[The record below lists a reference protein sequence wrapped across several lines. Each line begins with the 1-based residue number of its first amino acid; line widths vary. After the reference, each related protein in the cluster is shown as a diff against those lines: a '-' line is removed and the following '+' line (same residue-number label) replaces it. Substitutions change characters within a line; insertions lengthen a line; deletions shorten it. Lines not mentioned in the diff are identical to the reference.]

1 MTKPDICLFH
11 ANCADGF
18 TPAWAIWSRWG
29 DEGTAFQPVRYGEA
43 PPDVAGKHVLIVDFS
58 YKAPVLREMAKT
70 AASITVLD
78 HHKSALEDLREFAE
92 TGIGGGQN
100 VSVTFD
106 MAKSGAMLAWEYAYP
121 GGGGLTAPSTPA
133 LILHVQDRDLWKFEL
148 EGTREIHA
156 ALMSHPHHFE
166 TWDSLAD
173 MIEPGSEMRNRI
185 IVSGQA
191 ILRSQAIAI
200 DEAIAL
206 TRRTITIGGHTV
218 PVANVPKSMASDAAN
233 IMAEGQPFAAC
244 YFDTAAGKRE
254 FSLRSKPDG
263 ADVAKIAETFGG
275 GGHAR
280 AAGFTVGGGWEGE
293 AA

>member
-1 MTKPDICLFH
+1 MITPDICLYH

-18 TPAWAIWSRWG
+18 TAAWAIWTRWG
-29 DEGTAFQPVRYGEA
+29 DAVAYQAVRYGET

-78 HHKSALEDLREFAE
+78 HHKSALEDLREFAAD
-92 TGIGGGQN
+92 GIGGGQN
-100 VSVTFD
+100 VHVTFD
-106 MAKSGAMLAWEYAYP
+106 MAKSGAMLAWEHAWPSGEDYP
-121 GGGGLTAPSTPA
+121 GPPPPA
-133 LILHVQDRDLWKFEL
+133 LVHHVQDRDLWKFEL
-148 EGTREIHA
+148 DGTREVHA
-156 ALMSHPHHFE
+156 TLMSHPYDFE
-166 TWDSLAD
+166 TWDSIAE
-173 MIEPGSEMRNRI
+173 MIEPASEMRNRI
-185 IVSGQA
+185 IVSGAA
-191 ILRSQAIAI
+191 ILRAQARAV
-200 DEAIAL
+200 DEALAL

-218 PVANVPKSMASDAAN
+218 PVANVPKAMASDAAN

-244 YFDTAAGKRE
+244 YFDTASGKRE

-263 ADVAKIAETFGG
+263 ADVAKIAEAFGG

-280 AAGFTVGGGWEGE
+280 AAGFTMGGGWEGE